1 MGRGRGVVDRDLRA
15 RAEAMRRVGCSYR
28 EISAALGGISKSTLS
43 GWLCDVPLSDEHR
56 ARLAQRSEEGVRSR
70 AVAIRA
76 SRIRRTE
83 VLQAEAAS
91 EIAALTDR
99 ELFLV
104 GVALYWAE
112 GSKAKPWS
120 PSKEVVL
127 INSDPTVIQV
137 FLAWLRLVGVDDDRL
152 QFRLSIH
159 ESGDLEAATTAW
171 SAAIGFGPERFG
183 KATLKRH
190 NPVTV
195 RRNTSAA
202 YIGCLIIRVRRSVE
216 LNRRIT
222 GWWSGVAASASVPSG
237 RHPGW
242 CRGSTGAFGAL
253 SPGSIPG
260 PGAAPPSPA

>member
-1 MGRGRGVVDRDLRA
+1 MDPELRA
-15 RAEAMRRVGCSYR
+15 RAEAMRRDGCSYR

-43 GWLCDVPLSDEHR
+43 GWLCDVPLTEEHR
-56 ARLAQRSEEGVRSR
+56 ARLAQRSAEGIRSR
-70 AVAIRA
+70 AIAIRA

-91 EIAALTDR
+91 EIGGLTQR

-137 FLAWLRLVGVDDDRL
+137 FLAWLRLMGVDDDRL

-159 ESGDLEAATTAW
+159 ESADLEAATAAWATAV
-171 SAAIGFGPERFG
+171 GFGAERFG
-183 KATLKRH
+183 RPTLKRH
-190 NPVTV
+190 NPLTA
-195 RRNTSAA
+195 RRNTSTA

-216 LNRRIT
+216 LNRRIA
-222 GWWSGVAASASVPSG
+222 GWWSGIAATGVDTIGAPSG
-237 RHPGW
+237 MV
-242 CRGSTGAFGAL
+242 
-253 SPGSIPG
+253 
-260 PGAAPPSPA
+260 